1 MPICLCASCHL
12 TASRSLVR
20 MMCLLWC
27 HIHCYTAVGTVV
39 YDSYWT
45 AGSEEL
51 AWIDV
56 IYEHTVNTTVNAPQY
71 AAMVPSI
78 DMIFVFS
85 TPIWSDMSPKDRRQ
99 AYLIYGDSGISS
111 GDYHSASASWF
122 LSVWQET
129 AFFLLFFFFFLQNML
144 TSLREMS
151 ITITTRTGVALIAGI
166 LTSAMQSSQ

>member
-27 HIHCYTAVGTVV
+27 HIHCYIAVGTVV
-39 YDSYWT
+39 CDSYWT

-71 AAMVPSI
+71 AAMMPSI

-85 TPIWSDMSPKDRRQ
+85 TPVWSDMSPKDRRQ

-129 AFFLLFFFFFLQNML
+129 AFFLFFFAFFFYKICW
-144 TSLREMS
+144 LRYEKC
-151 ITITTRTGVALIAGI
+151 
-166 LTSAMQSSQ
+166 QSR